1 ETSIKKDES
10 ETLTATITP
19 ANATNKGVTWESENP
34 EIAIVNNGEVTA
46 KKVGSTKIIVTTA
59 DGGKKAECLVTVIE
73 NVISVTG
80 VSLNK
85 TAANIQNGSTE
96 TLVAT
101 IMPTNATN
109 KGVTWKSENTE
120 IAVVNNGEV
129 TAKKVGDTKIVV
141 TTIDGEK
148 KAECHITVTRKPGG
162 GGGGG
167 TIAGPKVSMP
177 TSNLTSGEVVAG
189 TAVELACTTGES
201 KIYYTLD
208 GSKPTKKSELY
219 KEPIVIDKDTV
230 VKAIGTRVG
239 MSDSDIL
246 TVQYTIK
253 KDDKPTDM
261 RFTDLGGY
269 EWAEKQIN
277 SLADKGIIK
286 GVSETLFAPQDN
298 ITRADYT
305 ILLVRMLG
313 VNADFTDNFDDIPE
327 DAYYYKEIG
336 VAKKLGIA
344 LGVGENK
351 FDPKATVTREDLFVL
366 AYRTLLDQKIT
377 LTSATKDEI
386 SAFTDA
392 GDVSDYA
399 KLAIATLVKNGLV
412 EGFENKIKPKD
423 FATRAETAVFIFRLD
438 ELIAN
443 K

>member
-1 ETSIKKDES
+1 
-10 ETLTATITP
+10 
-19 ANATNKGVTWESENP
+19 
-34 EIAIVNNGEVTA
+34 
-46 KKVGSTKIIVTTA
+46 
-59 DGGKKAECLVTVIE
+59 
-73 NVISVTG
+73 
-80 VSLNK
+80 
-85 TAANIQNGSTE
+85 
-96 TLVAT
+96 
-101 IMPTNATN
+101 
-109 KGVTWKSENTE
+109 
-120 IAVVNNGEV
+120 
-129 TAKKVGDTKIVV
+129 
-141 TTIDGEK
+141 
-148 KAECHITVTRKPGG
+148 
-162 GGGGG
+162 
-167 TIAGPKVSMP
+167 
-177 TSNLTSGEVVAG
+177 
-189 TAVELACTTGES
+189 
-201 KIYYTLD
+201 
-208 GSKPTKKSELY
+208 
-219 KEPIVIDKDTV
+219 
-230 VKAIGTRVG
+230 
-239 MSDSDIL
+239 
-246 TVQYTIK
+246 
-253 KDDKPTDM
+253 
-261 RFTDLGGY
+261 
-269 EWAEKQIN
+269 WAEKQIN